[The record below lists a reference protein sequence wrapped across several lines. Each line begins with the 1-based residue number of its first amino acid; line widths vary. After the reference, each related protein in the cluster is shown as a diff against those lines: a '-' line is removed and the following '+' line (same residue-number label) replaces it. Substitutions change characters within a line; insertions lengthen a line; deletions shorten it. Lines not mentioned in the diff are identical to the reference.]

1 VKDRPRPDDQPHTVQ
16 YRRVSPDYF
25 KTMHI
30 KTIAGRVFTDADTA
44 DRPGVAVVSKR
55 FADTLM
61 PGLDPLGR
69 ELIRNN
75 PPPVTVVGVVDDA
88 SDVTAAEQAE
98 PTFYVAWSQ
107 NNAFNVP
114 IAFVIKT
121 AVDPSSLIAALRETV
136 KRADPA
142 LPLRKPQPLEVFVV
156 ESTAPERFRVSV
168 LGILAAL
175 GLVLAVLGIAG
186 VTYRSVIDRTKD
198 IAVRLALG
206 SEPGRVIRLVMLDS
220 LRDVA
225 VGVAAGVAGGAAA
238 CALLARSVQNVAPTN
253 AITTGIAIAIIVS
266 AGMAAAL
273 LPALRIMRV
282 EPASV
287 LRS

>member
-1 VKDRPRPDDQPHTVQ
+1 V
-16 YRRVSPDYF
+16 
-25 KTMHI
+25 
-30 KTIAGRVFTDADTA
+30 
-44 DRPGVAVVSKR
+44 
-55 FADTLM
+55 
-61 PGLDPLGR
+61 GR

-75 PPPVTVVGVVDDA
+75 PPPATIVGVVDDA

-107 NNAFNVP
+107 NNNFNVP
-114 IAFVIKT
+114 VAFVIKT
-121 AVDPSSLIAALRETV
+121 AVDPSSLIPALRETV
-136 KRADPA
+136 KRADPS
-142 LPLRKPQPLEVFVV
+142 LPLRKAQPLEVFVA

-186 VTYRSVIDRTKD
+186 VTYRS
-198 IAVRLALG
+198 
-206 SEPGRVIRLVMLDS
+206 
-220 LRDVA
+220 
-225 VGVAAGVAGGAAA
+225 
-238 CALLARSVQNVAPTN
+238 
-253 AITTGIAIAIIVS
+253 
-266 AGMAAAL
+266 AL